1 MERFE
6 RGLDSGGGCRQ
17 TLHPFGAD
25 NYRGDRLSRSYSL
38 PNLKA
43 SRALL
48 DFQKAVNPFIDLE
61 NRQVIE
67 DSKKDL
73 SVGEL
78 VEFFTNPSKAYLK
91 YSWV

>member
-1 MERFE
+1 MPSLKSRHFI
-6 RGLDSGGGCRQ
+6 LLVQ
-17 TLHPFGAD
+17 IIIGATD
-25 NYRGDRLSRSYSL
+25 YLALYSL

-43 SRALL
+43 GRALL
-48 DFQKAVNPFIDLE
+48 DSQKAVNPFIDLE

-91 YSWV
+91 YLSV